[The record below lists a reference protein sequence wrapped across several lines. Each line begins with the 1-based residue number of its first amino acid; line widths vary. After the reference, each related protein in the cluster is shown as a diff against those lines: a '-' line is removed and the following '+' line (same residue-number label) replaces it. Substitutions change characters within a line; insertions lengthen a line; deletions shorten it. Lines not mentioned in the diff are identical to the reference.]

1 MDWELDEE
9 QGTWTQLWPV
19 EVHRGSVSKKKFLEQ
34 EKRWIEEKGWSVMA
48 ADQLRD
54 GSGVQISWM
63 REPASASPP
72 PQDPPV
78 AIPTFPTPAQDSK
91 SEERYRAGSSARE
104 PSRTASAPAHSP
116 SPVKH
121 KPTPPDP
128 RPTAT
133 IVVKTEPMSVDVPIP
148 GPSATRDV
156 DQTTV
161 SQRTTLSPFPPT
173 ADSLTAAFQQ
183 VVNRFIPFAETLRAV
198 DANHDDVGAIEQ
210 GLLHFENMARIGET
224 LRALHGRAT
233 ANGRRSG

>member
-19 EVHRGSVSKKKFLEQ
+19 EVRRGSVSKQEFLEQ
-34 EKRWIEEKGWSVMA
+34 EKRRIVEKGWSIMA
-48 ADQLRD
+48 ADRLRD

-63 REPASASPP
+63 RELASASPP
-72 PQDPPV
+72 PQNPPV
-78 AIPTFPTPAQDSK
+78 AIPAVPTPAQNSK
-91 SEERYRAGSSARE
+91 SEERYQAGSSARQ
-104 PSRTASAPAHSP
+104 PPRIASAPAHSP
-116 SPVKH
+116 SPVKR

-128 RPTAT
+128 RPTVNV
-133 IVVKTEPMSVDVPIP
+133 VVKPEPMSVDVPIP
-148 GPSATRDV
+148 GPSATLEV
-156 DQTTV
+156 AQTTV

-183 VVNRFIPFAETLRAV
+183 VVNRFIPFSDTLRAV

-224 LRALHGRAT
+224 LRALHERAT